1 MDHVS
6 LLDHGTLWKPLMVSC
21 KSKCV
26 INTHSWTDGIIDCSF
41 LIWHPIL
48 ACFGISLLRSLIIF
62 GHSSL
67 SCSNYML
74 LSLLDHFAFVSGKS
88 GLWLVRSMDVLLNHI
103 TCSFRNHP
111 LLVVTVLTGILAVFK
126 SYPSIGDAALFLS
139 LVPLHDELF
148 KCKSNYIKGV
158 PVL

>member
-1 MDHVS
+1 MTSAINGCVIQSYHVS
-6 LLDHGTLWKPLMVSC
+6 
-21 KSKCV
+21 
-26 INTHSWTDGIIDCSF
+26 
-41 LIWHPIL
+41 
-48 ACFGISLLRSLIIF
+48 
-62 GHSSL
+62 
-67 SCSNYML
+67 
-74 LSLLDHFAFVSGKS
+74 
-88 GLWLVRSMDVLLNHI
+88 VRH
-103 TCSFRNHP
+103 HP